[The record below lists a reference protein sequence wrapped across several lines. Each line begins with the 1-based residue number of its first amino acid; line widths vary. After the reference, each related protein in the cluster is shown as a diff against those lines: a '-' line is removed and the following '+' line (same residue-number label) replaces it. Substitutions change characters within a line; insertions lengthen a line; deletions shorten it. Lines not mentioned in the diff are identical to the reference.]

1 MNGEIQGLKERVAS
15 LIRANKSLRAD
26 RSILEERFRAAEHR
40 NRYVPPQSSQI
51 DNLDI
56 PDAPDVNR
64 TVENLD
70 AQDNG
75 QSSVVPQH
83 VSTQVHQETHDNSQA
98 IVFRND
104 PLSLDVMGDLD
115 PGVNLIQQLFA
126 SYRHTY
132 SDLGSGEKCE
142 IFLIRKI
149 LGEKE
154 IEGLSFPISSSEDGV
169 RQVEMLMG
177 YINSFWSE
185 VLRTPGPSIVSKSG
199 RMVENSAKSIHGA
212 CQWKGTCF
220 VGARDNVDKY
230 IQIIDD
236 DEL

>member
-1 MNGEIQGLKERVAS
+1 MNGEIRGLKEKVAS
-15 LIRANKSLRAD
+15 LTRLNKSLRAD
-26 RSILEERFRAAEHR
+26 RLTLEERIRAAEHR
-40 NRYVPPQSSQI
+40 NRYIPIQTSQVE
-51 DNLDI
+51 NLEM
-56 PDAPDVNR
+56 PDAPEVSQ
-64 TVENLD
+64 TVGNLD

-75 QSSVVPQH
+75 QSSVVPSPISAQLY
-83 VSTQVHQETHDNSQA
+83 QEAHDSSQA
-98 IVFRND
+98 IVLRNA
-104 PLSLDVMGDLD
+104 PLSLDVMGGLD

-126 SYRHTY
+126 SYRHIY
-132 SDLGSGEKCE
+132 SDLSSGEKCE
-142 IFLIRKI
+142 IFLIRNI

-169 RQVEMLMG
+169 QQVEMLMD
-177 YINSFWSE
+177 YINSFWTE

-199 RMVENSAKSIHGA
+199 RMVENSAASIHGA
-212 CQWKGTCF
+212 CQWGGTCF